1 MTDDGFPTMMLAVMA
16 ARNNAMNGGGGITC
30 QVDLSNDGINHV
42 ILMEK
47 QRSIGI
53 NRMTNM

>member
-16 ARNNAMNGGGGITC
+16 ARNHAMSGGGGITC

-47 QRSIGI
+47 
-53 NRMTNM
+53 